1 MEAAIRRAMQPDN
14 QHHLLPFVP
23 VEDAKDDVQP
33 IISSPSFGEDEESPF
48 RETPEEQPRKPF
60 IEANTKQVS
69 LYHLKND
76 CITPVF
82 SKDNE
87 VTISHNQFIETMWEC
102 AQRMFRGDTVDNPE
116 IRVSHIVK
124 GGTPEAI
131 HKAVHELTDADKT
144 IYYERMMFCIEIPSV
159 TETIDGC
166 RLNLTIGGVR
176 AYNQENLYSKK
187 GFEKFKVF
195 IGFKNMV
202 CCNMCVATDGVAE
215 EIRVTNTQEL
225 TAKITELVVSYNAKR
240 HLERMRALID
250 CTMSESQFAQL
261 VGKARLYQFLP
272 PPQRKLLPEFEF
284 TDCHLNTIARA
295 YYNDPAFACDKQGE
309 IDLWRVFNLF
319 TGANKSSYIDSFL
332 TRSRNAAVFAD
343 GLAKALA
350 GEKEYSWFVE

>member
-1 MEAAIRRAMQPDN
+1 MEQVIRPTESHN
-14 QHHLLPFVP
+14 NNVLPFTLY
-23 VEDAKDDVQP
+23 EDAKDDTQLLIP
-33 IISSPSFGEDEESPF
+33 SPSFEQEESPF
-48 RETPEEQPRKPF
+48 RETPEAQPRKPF
-60 IEANTKQVS
+60 IEANTREVS

-87 VTISHNQFIETMWEC
+87 VTISHNQFIEAAWEC
-102 AQRMFRGDTVDNPE
+102 TQRLFRGDAVDNPE

-124 GGTPEAI
+124 GRTPEAI
-131 HKAVHELTDADKT
+131 HKEVRELTDADKT
-144 IYYERMMFCIEIPSV
+144 IYYERMMFCIEIPSI
-159 TETIDGC
+159 TEVIDGC
-166 RLNLTIGGVR
+166 RLNLTVGGVR

-202 CCNMCVATDGVAE
+202 CCNMCVATDGLAE

-225 TAKITELVVSYNAKR
+225 TVKMTELIVSYNARR
-240 HLERMRALID
+240 HLERMRALLG
-250 CTMSESQFAQL
+250 TSMSESQFAQM

-272 PPQRKLLPEFEF
+272 PAQRKQLPEFEF
-284 TDCHLNTIARA
+284 TDCQLNTIARA
-295 YYNDPAFACDKQGE
+295 YYNDLAFASDTRKE

-332 TRSRNAAVFAD
+332 TRSSNAMSFAE
-343 GLAKALA
+343 GMAKALL
-350 GEKEYSWFVE
+350 GEQQYGWFVE

>member
-1 MEAAIRRAMQPDN
+1 MYPAFQPNPEFAVGLNSDNPFLDNPAAEVATTVEERPATPV
-14 QHHLLPFVP
+14 VP
-23 VEDAKDDVQP
+23 LGV
-33 IISSPSFGEDEESPF
+33 
-48 RETPEEQPRKPF
+48 RHNRHF
-60 IEANTKQVS
+60 IEANTKPVDIA
-69 LYHLKND
+69 HLRAD
-76 CITPVF
+76 CVVPVF

-124 GGTPEAI
+124 GRTPEAI

-159 TETIDGC
+159 TETIDRC

-240 HLERMRALID
+240 HLERMRALLD
-250 CTMSESQFAQL
+250 STMSESQFAQL
-261 VGKARLYQFLP
+261 VGKARLYQFLRYTSLRM
-272 PPQRKLLPEFEF
+272 Q
-284 TDCHLNTIARA
+284 
-295 YYNDPAFACDKQGE
+295 
-309 IDLWRVFNLF
+309 
-319 TGANKSSYIDSFL
+319 
-332 TRSRNAAVFAD
+332 TRRFITS
-343 GLAKALA
+343 G
-350 GEKEYSWFVE
+350 

>member
-23 VEDAKDDVQP
+23 VEDAKDDMQP

-102 AQRMFRGDTVDNPE
+102 VQRMFRGDTVDNPE

-124 GGTPEAI
+124 GRTPEAI

-195 IGFKNMV
+195 IGFRNMV
-202 CCNMCVATDGVAE
+202 CCNMCGYGRCGRRDTG
-215 EIRVTNTQEL
+215 
-225 TAKITELVVSYNAKR
+225 
-240 HLERMRALID
+240 
-250 CTMSESQFAQL
+250 
-261 VGKARLYQFLP
+261 
-272 PPQRKLLPEFEF
+272 
-284 TDCHLNTIARA
+284 
-295 YYNDPAFACDKQGE
+295 DKYAG
-309 IDLWRVFNLF
+309 
-319 TGANKSSYIDSFL
+319 
-332 TRSRNAAVFAD
+332 AD
-343 GLAKALA
+343 GEDYRTGGKL
-350 GEKEYSWFVE
+350 

>member
-1 MEAAIRRAMQPDN
+1 MEAAIRRAMQSDN

-23 VEDAKDDVQP
+23 VEDAKDDMQP

-102 AQRMFRGDTVDNPE
+102 VQRMFRGDTVDNPE

-124 GGTPEAI
+124 GRTPEAI

-159 TETIDGC
+159 TETID
-166 RLNLTIGGVR
+166 
-176 AYNQENLYSKK
+176 
-187 GFEKFKVF
+187 
-195 IGFKNMV
+195 
-202 CCNMCVATDGVAE
+202 
-215 EIRVTNTQEL
+215 
-225 TAKITELVVSYNAKR
+225 
-240 HLERMRALID
+240 
-250 CTMSESQFAQL
+250 
-261 VGKARLYQFLP
+261 
-272 PPQRKLLPEFEF
+272 
-284 TDCHLNTIARA
+284 
-295 YYNDPAFACDKQGE
+295 
-309 IDLWRVFNLF
+309 
-319 TGANKSSYIDSFL
+319 
-332 TRSRNAAVFAD
+332 
-343 GLAKALA
+343 
-350 GEKEYSWFVE
+350 